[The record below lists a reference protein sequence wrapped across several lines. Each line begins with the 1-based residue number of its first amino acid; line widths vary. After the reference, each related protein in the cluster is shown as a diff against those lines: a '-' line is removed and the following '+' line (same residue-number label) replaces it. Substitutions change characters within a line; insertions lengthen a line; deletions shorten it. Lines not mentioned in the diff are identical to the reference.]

1 VDSSMLWV
9 GAGLAVVAA
18 VLLAFVPRLPSA
30 DASQGMGLSSGSVRI
45 TGSTNRRL
53 RIFAVTQIAASF
65 VLLAGASALVKT
77 LISLQSA
84 QTGFDT
90 RHVLAINVPAM
101 FYGKTPQQV
110 LDFYKESIRRVDAL
124 PGVNKTAFGIAVPWR
139 DAGSFGPGLQFSA
152 EGHEGERREEDPRG
166 QLRTI
171 SPGFFAALGVPI
183 IAGRDFNALDGESK
197 EPVAIVSETLAQRM
211 FPNQDAINRHVY
223 WTDPVIKFIPG
234 ISTQPHRII
243 GVTAD
248 IDDEHVV
255 PGPMLT
261 IYSPFEEGP
270 IFGGRLFIH
279 TSVNPYSLVTPVTR
293 IIRDMSAEQPV
304 ERAATL
310 EDVRAEVLTPDR
322 LNTVVFGVFA
332 AVALAIAL
340 VGVAGVLAFS
350 VSARTREFGVRLAIG
365 AQPRQLL
372 ASVIAEGA
380 VMATAGVV
388 AGAACGYVLVRLAR
402 GSFEDVQMPGSLPV
416 VASVVVLLT
425 AAVVASVLPAARAAR
440 VDVTE
445 ALRSE

>member
-1 VDSSMLWV
+1 MPATLVLGSSSRRTTMS
-9 GAGLAVVAA
+9 VV
-18 VLLAFVPRLPSA
+18 P
-30 DASQGMGLSSGSVRI
+30 
-45 TGSTNRRL
+45 
-53 RIFAVTQIAASF
+53 
-65 VLLAGASALVKT
+65 VK
-77 LISLQSA
+77 
-84 QTGFDT
+84 
-90 RHVLAINVPAM
+90 
-101 FYGKTPQQV
+101 
-110 LDFYKESIRRVDAL
+110 
-124 PGVNKTAFGIAVPWR
+124 
-139 DAGSFGPGLQFSA
+139 
-152 EGHEGERREEDPRG
+152 
-166 QLRTI
+166 
-171 SPGFFAALGVPI
+171 
-183 IAGRDFNALDGESK
+183 
-197 EPVAIVSETLAQRM
+197 
-211 FPNQDAINRHVY
+211 
-223 WTDPVIKFIPG
+223 KFIPG
-234 ISTQPHRII
+234 ISTAPHRII

-255 PGPMLT
+255 PGPSLT
-261 IYSPFEEGP
+261 VYSPFEEGP

-279 TSVNPYSLVTPVTR
+279 TSANPYSLVTPVTR
-293 IIRDMSAEQPV
+293 IIRDMSVVQPV

-322 LNTVVFGVFA
+322 LNTVVFGIFA

-402 GSFEDVQMPGSLPV
+402 SSFEEVQMPGSLPV
-416 VASVVVLLT
+416 VVSVVVLLA